1 MSDFIIPVT
10 KADLL
15 KRSISNAYVV
25 NDVISVRN
33 LRNYLPRSQRSLT
46 SEGFT
51 YILHEFD
58 TLFSVLHEW
67 QNVDSGIKENA
78 WHIVLK
84 GYEVCVRQL
93 GSVLESTQAGQ
104 LVLNRTEI
112 NKNRNA
118 LKMHTYLLCQFVDMF
133 ENELNA
139 NAKSAVGANTGR
151 GRGTKASRRAD
162 RAPSD
167 LQLSMD
173 WFIECEKAI
182 SALDQIC
189 RLQLDKLWDP
199 PVAEEDFINLP
210 ANCCYKLLED
220 RDMASNANIRAAVIN
235 LLATLVRRYGHSIAC
250 SVKLA
255 QLLQCF
261 PHMVNCLMAIVRSFI
276 EDEKI
281 TSVVRELLK
290 EICSY
295 NGADLERDSQAS
307 QNFSNFLIEI
317 ARAYPSLAQSILPL
331 LRCRLDEEPYQ
342 MRNCVLGV
350 IGEILPMFAK
360 REQLNANERV
370 QRDRLMDLLQE
381 HIHDVNGYV
390 RAKALQIWHNIVV
403 LGGLPVS
410 RQSKL
415 AALLVGN
422 LGAMMDVSASARK
435 NACKTLTAM
444 ILQCPA
450 AKLTTQEL
458 QQVVNKEKRRLDSLE
473 ELLTKVGTIDENEI
487 TTNHDNNQIN
497 IQKSLKKK
505 KKSKKRK
512 NSNANGIIS
521 SSNSRKRSTRRS
533 RRSVDSN
540 DEEQQVSDN
549 DDNDNDDDEREELE
563 DEEDDTDD
571 EVDVDSNDDDDDEDE
586 ANVTLCPTAESDAAA
601 ALEAAIHS
609 AAAVAAE
616 TISDPSSENNQDGSG
631 SGGVG
636 ADADPTTGPSPL
648 RSTSVAQT
656 ELTSDVIRQRAC
668 VAYLLETSAFISH
681 IQIAIKDFQLMLSSK
696 TMSDV
701 IEAIEFFVIA
711 KQAGI
716 KGLENG
722 IRILLT
728 LIWSQDETVKK
739 AVTEACQK
747 LYLQPDSEE
756 YFKSNGTLLT
766 IEGADLVATNLSNF
780 IRDSE
785 IGDLVSMERIIQ
797 QLIASNQFDPTLI
810 DYLWQR
816 FIQSASRNDKES
828 SNDAK
833 SMLLI
838 IKMIVQ
844 SGAKEI
850 NRHLDTLIRHGLE
863 PVDSSHPIDLERVKF
878 TCEVLERM
886 VPSTKP
892 DKAGN
897 KSLHNKPF
905 RLPTNHA
912 LFVRLKTIMISTV
925 SQPNQV
931 LWVPMMEKAISI
943 IYDLA
948 EAPDSIMCHLLRA
961 TAEKLIQYKS
971 ITANNLM
978 NANEPIVD
986 HNNDNNNNQCI
997 DKNDNDNADDNDDV
1011 NHNNEQ
1017 ENVPPL
1023 SQLKLDPDMTS
1034 SSSVS
1039 VNVPAFLLSRFL
1051 ALIGHITLKQLVFM
1065 ESTVLN
1071 ELKRRALIQEDHDSK
1086 RKSKSRKNIRQSRM
1100 SMLENSVN
1108 ASSTLTTG
1116 QPTVDEESGLVGVAA
1131 DDTEA
1136 DYIRHICDHELLKSP
1151 DVILPPLLNF
1161 VTYVCS
1167 HPSRFT
1173 DETVQ
1178 ASASLAL
1185 AKMMLVN
1192 AEVCEPRLQLLFT
1205 MAERSQSE
1213 IVRANLIVALGDL
1226 CRRFPNLIEPWT
1238 PNLYARLRDTSAKVR
1253 TNALNTLSHLILND
1267 MVKVK
1272 GQISEMTVC
1281 LVDEIDRLNIL
1292 ARRFFHELSQKGNSL
1307 YNVVPDIISRLSD
1320 PNIGV
1325 SEEHFRSI
1333 MEFLIPLIVKER
1345 LCETLVEKLCA
1356 RFRTTTLER
1365 QWRDLSF
1372 CLNAMPFND
1381 RMMRVLYENLPAFA
1395 DKLCIREV
1403 YAAFD
1408 SIISNVKKLI
1418 KPDNMARLEEFEA
1431 KVKEFHEKGVAD
1443 EAAVRRAEIA
1453 AKTAKQRSRPNR
1465 VSHSSSVV
1473 AGNTSE
1479 VSRRNLRRT
1488 TTNSRTAVIRRD
1500 NNDDDDGDDNDPNE
1514 IEDVTP
1520 TNRTKNTRNTRT
1532 RARTRIIFSS
1542 DEEDE

>member
-1 MSDFIIPVT
+1 MSEFIIPVA

-15 KRSISNAYVV
+15 KRSVSNAYVV

-33 LRNYLPRSQRSLT
+33 LRNYLPKSQRSLT

-58 TLFSVLHEW
+58 TLFCVLHEW

-93 GSVLESTQAGQ
+93 GSALESTQTGQ
-104 LVLNRTEI
+104 SVLNRTEM
-112 NKNRNA
+112 NTHRNA

-139 NAKSAVGANTGR
+139 NAKSAVGANAGR
-151 GRGTKASRRAD
+151 GRGAKGGRRGD
-162 RAPSD
+162 RGPSD
-167 LQLSMD
+167 LQLCMD
-173 WFIECEKAI
+173 WFIECEKAV

-189 RLQLDKLWDP
+189 RLKLDKLWDP

-220 RDMASNANIRAAVIN
+220 RDMASNANIRAAVTS

-276 EDEKI
+276 EDEKL
-281 TSVVRELLK
+281 TGVVRELLK

-307 QNFSNFLIEI
+307 QNFSNFLLEV
-317 ARAYPSLAQSILPL
+317 ARTYPTLAQSILPL

-342 MRNCVLGV
+342 MRNCVLGI
-350 IGEILPMFAK
+350 IGEIVPIFAK
-360 REQLNANERV
+360 REQLDPNERV

-450 AKLTTQEL
+450 AKLTTNEL
-458 QQVVNKEKRRLDSLE
+458 QQVVNKETKRLESLE
-473 ELLTKVGTIDENEI
+473 ELLTKLGTLDENE
-487 TTNHDNNQIN
+487 TATKDDNNDDNNNGIN
-497 IQKSLKKK
+497 TQKSLAKK
-505 KKSKKRK
+505 KKSKRR
-512 NSNANGIIS
+512 NSKESIAASEDSG
-521 SSNSRKRSTRRS
+521 RKRSFRR
-533 RRSVDSN
+533 RGP
-540 DEEQQVSDN
+540 
-549 DDNDNDDDEREELE
+549 EL
-563 DEEDDTDD
+563 
-571 EVDVDSNDDDDDEDE
+571 
-586 ANVTLCPTAESDAAA
+586 DAAA

-609 AAAVAAE
+609 AAAVAAGSVNNLS
-616 TISDPSSENNQDGSG
+616 TENNCIGIR
-631 SGGVG
+631 GGN
-636 ADADPTTGPSPL
+636 DLMIESSPL

-656 ELTSDVIRQRAC
+656 QLTADVIRQRAC
-668 VAYLLETSAFISH
+668 VAYLLETSSFILH
-681 IQIAIKDFQLMLSSK
+681 IQTAIKDFQSMLSSK
-696 TMSDV
+696 TISDV

-711 KQAGI
+711 KQAGV

-722 IRILLT
+722 IRLLLT
-728 LIWSQDETVKK
+728 LIWSQEETIKK
-739 AVTEACQK
+739 AVIEACQK

-756 YFKSNGTLLT
+756 HFKSDGTLT
-766 IEGADLVATNLSNF
+766 VEGADIVATNLSNF

-797 QLIASNQFDPTLI
+797 QLIASNHFDSTLI
-810 DYLWQR
+810 DHLWQR
-816 FIQSASRNDKES
+816 FIQSTSRTDKDS
-828 SNDAK
+828 SDDAK

-838 IKMIVQ
+838 IKMIVK

-863 PVDSSHPIDLERVKF
+863 PLDSSCPIDLERVKF
-878 TCEVLERM
+878 TCEVLGRM
-886 VPSTKP
+886 VPSTKS
-892 DKAGN
+892 DKSGD
-897 KSLHNKPF
+897 KSSLLKPF
-905 RLPTNHA
+905 RLPTNHV
-912 LFVRLKTIMISTV
+912 LFTRLKTILISTV

-931 LWVPMMEKAISI
+931 LWVPMMEQAISI

-948 EAPDSIMCHLLRA
+948 EAPDSIMCYLLRS
-961 TAEKLIQYKS
+961 TAEKLMQFKS
-971 ITANNLM
+971 VLPNPVNS
-978 NANEPIVD
+978 NETTV
-986 HNNDNNNNQCI
+986 DNNQI
-997 DKNDNDNADDNDDV
+997 FDKLVQSDDDNA
-1011 NHNNEQ
+1011 EQ
-1017 ENVPPL
+1017 ENVPPS
-1023 SQLKLDPDMTS
+1023 SQMKSDPDVAS
-1034 SSSVS
+1034 LIS

-1065 ESTVLN
+1065 ESAVLT
-1071 ELKRRALIQEDHDSK
+1071 ELKRRALIQEDRDSK

-1100 SMLENSVN
+1100 SMMENSVN
-1108 ASSTLTTG
+1108 VSSGITTG
-1116 QPTVDEESGLVGVAA
+1116 QPNVDEESGLVGVAA

-1151 DVILPPLLNF
+1151 DLVLNPLLNF

-1167 HPSRFT
+1167 HPSRFA

-1281 LVDEIDRLNIL
+1281 LVDQIDRLNIL

-1365 QWRDLSF
+1365 QWRDLAF
-1372 CLNAMPFND
+1372 CLNAMPFSD

-1395 DKLCIREV
+1395 DKLCVQEV

-1418 KPDNMARLEEFEA
+1418 KPDNMARLEEFET

-1453 AKTAKQRSRPNR
+1453 AKTAKQRSRHNR
-1465 VSHSSSVV
+1465 ASHSSNVTV
-1473 AGNTSE
+1473 NNNE
-1479 VSRRNLRRT
+1479 VTRKNLRRT
-1488 TTNSRTAVIRRD
+1488 ATTRAAIQESD
-1500 NNDDDDGDDNDPNE
+1500 EDEEDDNE
-1514 IEDVTP
+1514 IGKILPVPE
-1520 TNRTKNTRNTRT
+1520 KNTRTTRA
-1532 RARTRIIFSS
+1532 RARTRIVFSS
-1542 DEEDE
+1542 DDGDNE

>member
-1 MSDFIIPVT
+1 MSEFIIPVA

-15 KRSISNAYVV
+15 KRSVSNAYVV

-33 LRNYLPRSQRSLT
+33 LRNYLPKCQRSLT

-93 GSVLESTQAGQ
+93 GSVLESTQTGQ
-104 LVLNRTEI
+104 SVLNRTEM
-112 NKNRNA
+112 NTHRNA

-139 NAKSAVGANTGR
+139 NAKSAVGGNAGR
-151 GRGTKASRRAD
+151 GRGAKGGRRGD
-162 RAPSD
+162 RGPSD
-167 LQLSMD
+167 LQLCMD
-173 WFIECEKAI
+173 WFVECEKAVG
-182 SALDQIC
+182 ALDQIC
-189 RLQLDKLWDP
+189 RLKLDQLWDP

-220 RDMASNANIRAAVIN
+220 RDIASNANIRIAVIR

-261 PHMVNCLMAIVRSFI
+261 PHMVTCLMAIVRSFI
-276 EDEKI
+276 EDEKLI
-281 TSVVRELLK
+281 SVVRELLK

-307 QNFSNFLIEI
+307 QNFSNFLLEV
-317 ARAYPSLAQSILPL
+317 ARTYPTLAQSILPL

-360 REQLNANERV
+360 REQLDPNERV

-403 LGGLPVS
+403 LGGLPIS

-450 AKLTTQEL
+450 AKLTTNEL
-458 QQVVNKEKRRLDSLE
+458 QQVVNKETKRLESLE
-473 ELLTKVGTIDENEI
+473 ELLIRYKSVTKVGTLDENE
-487 TTNHDNNQIN
+487 TATKDDNNNNGIN
-497 IQKSLKKK
+497 IQKSLDKK
-505 KKSKKRK
+505 KKSKRR
-512 NSNANGIIS
+512 NSKESIS
-521 SSNSRKRSTRRS
+521 VSEDSGRKRQTFRRRVRRS
-533 RRSVDSN
+533 LDSD
-540 DEEQQVSDN
+540 DEEQQATD
-549 DDNDNDDDEREELE
+549 DDDEE
-563 DEEDDTDD
+563 EEDQEEESDD
-571 EVDVDSNDDDDDEDE
+571 EVDVDNSND
-586 ANVTLCPTAESDAAA
+586 ANVTLCPTAELDAAA

-609 AAAVAAE
+609 AAAVAAG
-616 TISDPSSENNQDGSG
+616 SVNNNPSVENNCIGIT
-631 SGGVG
+631 GGN
-636 ADADPTTGPSPL
+636 DLMTESSPL

-656 ELTSDVIRQRAC
+656 QLTADVVRQRAC
-668 VAYLLETSAFISH
+668 VAYLLETSSFISH
-681 IQIAIKDFQLMLSSK
+681 IQTAIKDFQSMLSSK
-696 TMSDV
+696 TISDV

-722 IRILLT
+722 IRLLLT
-728 LIWSQDETVKK
+728 LIWSQEETIKK
-739 AVTEACQK
+739 AVIEACQK

-756 YFKSNGTLLT
+756 YFKSDGTLT
-766 IEGADLVATNLSNF
+766 IEGADIVATNLSNF

-785 IGDLVSMERIIQ
+785 MGDLVSMERIIQ
-797 QLIASNQFDPTLI
+797 QLIASNQFDSTLI
-810 DYLWQR
+810 DHLWQR
-816 FIQSASRNDKES
+816 FIQSASRTDKDS
-828 SNDAK
+828 SDDAK

-838 IKMIVQ
+838 IKMIVK

-863 PVDSSHPIDLERVKF
+863 PLDSSCPIDLERVKF
-878 TCEVLERM
+878 TCEVLGRM
-886 VPSTKP
+886 VPSTKS
-892 DKAGN
+892 DKSGD
-897 KSLHNKPF
+897 KSSLLKPF
-905 RLPTNHA
+905 RLPTNHV
-912 LFVRLKTIMISTV
+912 LFTRLKTILISTV

-931 LWVPMMEKAISI
+931 LWVPMMEQAISI

-948 EAPDSIMCHLLRA
+948 EAPDSIMCYLLRS
-961 TAEKLIQYKS
+961 TAEKLVQFKS
-971 ITANNLM
+971 VLPNPVNS
-978 NANEPIVD
+978 NESIVD
-986 HNNDNNNNQCI
+986 NNQI
-997 DKNDNDNADDNDDV
+997 LDKLVRSDDDDDNV
-1011 NHNNEQ
+1011 NDEQ
-1017 ENVPPL
+1017 ENVPPS
-1023 SQLKLDPDMTS
+1023 SQMKSDPDVTS
-1034 SSSVS
+1034 SLIS

-1065 ESTVLN
+1065 ESAVLT
-1071 ELKRRALIQEDHDSK
+1071 ELKRRSLIQEDRDSK

-1100 SMLENSVN
+1100 SVMENSVN
-1108 ASSTLTTG
+1108 VSSGITTG

-1151 DVILPPLLNF
+1151 DLILNPLLNF

-1281 LVDEIDRLNIL
+1281 LVDKIDRLNIL
-1292 ARRFFHELSQKGNSL
+1292 ARRFFHELSQKGNAL

-1320 PNIGV
+1320 PTIGV
-1325 SEEHFRSI
+1325 SEEHFHSI

-1372 CLNAMPFND
+1372 CLNAMPFSD

-1395 DKLCIREV
+1395 DKLCVQEV

-1418 KPDNMARLEEFEA
+1418 KPDNMARLEEFET

-1453 AKTAKQRSRPNR
+1453 AKTAKQRSRNNR
-1465 VSHSSSVV
+1465 ASHSSNVT
-1473 AGNTSE
+1473 GNNNKVT
-1479 VSRRNLRRT
+1479 RKNLRRT
-1488 TTNSRTAVIRRD
+1488 TTSRTAILESD
-1500 NNDDDDGDDNDPNE
+1500 EDEDDNE
-1514 IEDVTP
+1514 IGKIP
-1520 TNRTKNTRNTRT
+1520 TVREKNTRTTRA
-1532 RARTRIIFSS
+1532 RARTRIAFSS
-1542 DEEDE
+1542 DDEDNE

>member
-1 MSDFIIPVT
+1 MSEFVIPVA

-15 KRSISNAYVV
+15 KRSVSNAYVV

-33 LRNYLPRSQRSLT
+33 LRNYLPKSQRSLT

-93 GSVLESTQAGQ
+93 GSVLESTQTGQ
-104 LVLNRTEI
+104 SVLNRTEM
-112 NKNRNA
+112 NTHRNA

-139 NAKSAVGANTGR
+139 NAKSAVGANAGR
-151 GRGTKASRRAD
+151 GRGAKGGRRGD
-162 RAPSD
+162 RGPSD
-167 LQLSMD
+167 IQLCMD
-173 WFIECEKAI
+173 WFIECEKAV

-189 RLQLDKLWDP
+189 RLKLDKLWDP

-220 RDMASNANIRAAVIN
+220 RDMASNANIRAAVTN

-276 EDEKI
+276 EDEKL
-281 TSVVRELLK
+281 TGVVRELLK

-307 QNFSNFLIEI
+307 QNFSNFLLEV
-317 ARAYPSLAQSILPL
+317 ARTYPTLAQSILPL

-350 IGEILPMFAK
+350 IGEIVPIFAK
-360 REQLNANERV
+360 REQLDPNERV

-450 AKLTTQEL
+450 AKLTTNEL
-458 QQVVNKEKRRLDSLE
+458 QQVVNKETKRLESLE
-473 ELLTKVGTIDENEI
+473 ELLIRHKSVTKLGTLDENE
-487 TTNHDNNQIN
+487 TATKDDNNDNNNNGIN
-497 IQKSLKKK
+497 TQKSLAKK
-505 KKSKKRK
+505 KKSKRR
-512 NSNANGIIS
+512 NSKESIAASEDSG
-521 SSNSRKRSTRRS
+521 RKRSCRGRGS
-533 RRSVDSN
+533 IDPD
-540 DEEQQVSDN
+540 DEEQQV
-549 DDNDNDDDEREELE
+549 
-563 DEEDDTDD
+563 T
-571 EVDVDSNDDDDDEDE
+571 DDDDEDE
-586 ANVTLCPTAESDAAA
+586 EEKSDDEVDIDNSNDANVTLCPTAELDAAA

-609 AAAVAAE
+609 AAAVAAGSVNNLS
-616 TISDPSSENNQDGSG
+616 TENNCIGIR
-631 SGGVG
+631 GGN
-636 ADADPTTGPSPL
+636 DLMIESSPL

-656 ELTSDVIRQRAC
+656 QLTADVIRQRAC
-668 VAYLLETSAFISH
+668 VAYLLETSSFILH
-681 IQIAIKDFQLMLSSK
+681 IQTAIKDFQTMLSSK
-696 TMSDV
+696 TISDV

-711 KQAGI
+711 KQAGV

-722 IRILLT
+722 IRLLLT
-728 LIWSQDETVKK
+728 LIWSQEETIKK
-739 AVTEACQK
+739 AVIEACQK

-756 YFKSNGTLLT
+756 YFKSDGTLT
-766 IEGADLVATNLSNF
+766 VEGADIVATNLSNF

-785 IGDLVSMERIIQ
+785 IGDLVSLERIIQ
-797 QLIASNQFDPTLI
+797 QLIASNQFDSTLI
-810 DYLWQR
+810 DHLWQR
-816 FIQSASRNDKES
+816 FIQSASRTDKDS
-828 SNDAK
+828 SDDAK

-838 IKMIVQ
+838 IKMIVK

-850 NRHLDTLIRHGLE
+850 NRHLDALIRHGLE
-863 PVDSSHPIDLERVKF
+863 PLDSSCPIDLERVKF
-878 TCEVLERM
+878 TCEVLRRM
-886 VPSTKP
+886 VPSTKS
-892 DKAGN
+892 DKSGD
-897 KSLHNKPF
+897 KSSLSKPF
-905 RLPTNHA
+905 RLPTNHV
-912 LFVRLKTIMISTV
+912 LFTRLKTILISTI

-931 LWVPMMEKAISI
+931 LWVPMMEQAISI

-948 EAPDSIMCHLLRA
+948 EAPDSIMCYLLRS
-961 TAEKLIQYKS
+961 TAEKLMQFKS
-971 ITANNLM
+971 VLPNPVNSNETA
-978 NANEPIVD
+978 V
-986 HNNDNNNNQCI
+986 DNNQVL
-997 DKNDNDNADDNDDV
+997 DKLVQSDDDND
-1011 NHNNEQ
+1011 EQ
-1017 ENVPPL
+1017 ENVPPS
-1023 SQLKLDPDMTS
+1023 SQMKSDPDVTS
-1034 SSSVS
+1034 SLIS
-1039 VNVPAFLLSRFL
+1039 VNVPGFLLSRFL
-1051 ALIGHITLKQLVFM
+1051 SLIGHITLKQLVFM
-1065 ESTVLN
+1065 ESAVLT
-1071 ELKRRALIQEDHDSK
+1071 ELKRRALIQEDRDSK
-1086 RKSKSRKNIRQSRM
+1086 RKSKSRRNIRQSRM
-1100 SMLENSVN
+1100 SMMENSVN
-1108 ASSTLTTG
+1108 VSSGITTG
-1116 QPTVDEESGLVGVAA
+1116 QPNVDEESGLVGVAA

-1151 DVILPPLLNF
+1151 DLILNPLLNF

-1167 HPSRFT
+1167 HPSRFA

-1365 QWRDLSF
+1365 QWRDLAF
-1372 CLNAMPFND
+1372 CLNAMPFSD

-1395 DKLCIREV
+1395 DKLCVQEV

-1418 KPDNMARLEEFEA
+1418 KPDNMARLEEFET

-1453 AKTAKQRSRPNR
+1453 AKTAKQRSRYNR
-1465 VSHSSSVV
+1465 ASHSSNITV
-1473 AGNTSE
+1473 NNNE
-1479 VSRRNLRRT
+1479 VTRKNLRRT
-1488 TTNSRTAVIRRD
+1488 ATTRAAIQESD
-1500 NNDDDDGDDNDPNE
+1500 EDEDDNE
-1514 IEDVTP
+1514 IEKILPV
-1520 TNRTKNTRNTRT
+1520 REKNTRTTRA
-1532 RARTRIIFSS
+1532 RARTRIVFSS
-1542 DEEDE
+1542 DDEDNE

>member
-1 MSDFIIPVT
+1 MSEFIIPVA

-15 KRSISNAYVV
+15 KRSVSNAYVV

-33 LRNYLPRSQRSLT
+33 LRNYLPKSQRSLT

-58 TLFSVLHEW
+58 TLFCVLHEW

-93 GSVLESTQAGQ
+93 GSALESTQTGQ
-104 LVLNRTEI
+104 SVLNRTEM
-112 NKNRNA
+112 NTHRNA

-139 NAKSAVGANTGR
+139 NAKSAVGANAGR
-151 GRGTKASRRAD
+151 GRGAKGGRRGD
-162 RAPSD
+162 RGPSD
-167 LQLSMD
+167 LQLCMD
-173 WFIECEKAI
+173 WFIECEKAV

-189 RLQLDKLWDP
+189 RLKLDKLWDP

-220 RDMASNANIRAAVIN
+220 RDMASNANIRAAVTS

-276 EDEKI
+276 EDEKL
-281 TSVVRELLK
+281 TGVVRELLK

-307 QNFSNFLIEI
+307 QNFSNFLLEV
-317 ARAYPSLAQSILPL
+317 ARTYPTLAQSILPL

-350 IGEILPMFAK
+350 IGEIVPIFAK
-360 REQLNANERV
+360 REQLDPNERV

-450 AKLTTQEL
+450 AKLTTNEL
-458 QQVVNKEKRRLDSLE
+458 QQVVNKETKRLESLE
-473 ELLTKVGTIDENEI
+473 ELLIRHKTVTKLGTLDENE
-487 TTNHDNNQIN
+487 TATKDDNNDDNNNRIN
-497 IQKSLKKK
+497 TQKSLAKK
-505 KKSKKRK
+505 KKSKRR
-512 NSNANGIIS
+512 NSKESIAASEDSG
-521 SSNSRKRSTRRS
+521 RKRLFRRRGRRS
-533 RRSVDSN
+533 IDSE
-540 DEEQQVSDN
+540 DEEQA
-549 DDNDNDDDEREELE
+549 
-563 DEEDDTDD
+563 T
-571 EVDVDSNDDDDDEDE
+571 DDDDEEEEDE
-586 ANVTLCPTAESDAAA
+586 EEKSDDEIDIDNSNDANVTLCPTAELDAAA

-609 AAAVAAE
+609 AAAVAAGSVNNLS
-616 TISDPSSENNQDGSG
+616 TENNCIGIR
-631 SGGVG
+631 GGK
-636 ADADPTTGPSPL
+636 DLMIESSPL

-656 ELTSDVIRQRAC
+656 QLTADVIRQRAC
-668 VAYLLETSAFISH
+668 VAYLLETSSFILH
-681 IQIAIKDFQLMLSSK
+681 IQTAIKDFQTMLSSK
-696 TMSDV
+696 TISDV

-711 KQAGI
+711 KQAGV

-722 IRILLT
+722 IRLLLT
-728 LIWSQDETVKK
+728 LIWSQEETIKK
-739 AVTEACQK
+739 AVIEACQK

-756 YFKSNGTLLT
+756 YFKSDGTLT
-766 IEGADLVATNLSNF
+766 VEGADIVATNLSNF

-797 QLIASNQFDPTLI
+797 QLIASNQFDSTLI
-810 DYLWQR
+810 DHLWQR
-816 FIQSASRNDKES
+816 FIQSASRTDKDS
-828 SNDAK
+828 SDDAK

-838 IKMIVQ
+838 IKMIVK

-863 PVDSSHPIDLERVKF
+863 PLDSSYPIDLERVKF
-878 TCEVLERM
+878 TCEVLGRM
-886 VPSTKP
+886 VPSTKS
-892 DKAGN
+892 DKSGD
-897 KSLHNKPF
+897 KSSLLKPF
-905 RLPTNHA
+905 RLPTNHV
-912 LFVRLKTIMISTV
+912 LFTRLKTILISTV

-931 LWVPMMEKAISI
+931 LWVPMMEQAISI

-948 EAPDSIMCHLLRA
+948 EAPDSIMCYLLRS
-961 TAEKLIQYKS
+961 TAEKLMQFKS
-971 ITANNLM
+971 VLPNPVNSNETA
-978 NANEPIVD
+978 V
-986 HNNDNNNNQCI
+986 DNNQI
-997 DKNDNDNADDNDDV
+997 LDKLVQSDDDND
-1011 NHNNEQ
+1011 EQ
-1017 ENVPPL
+1017 ENVPPS
-1023 SQLKLDPDMTS
+1023 SQMKSDPDVAS
-1034 SSSVS
+1034 LIS

-1065 ESTVLN
+1065 ESAVLT
-1071 ELKRRALIQEDHDSK
+1071 ELKRRALIQEDRDSK

-1100 SMLENSVN
+1100 SMMENSVN
-1108 ASSTLTTG
+1108 ASSGITTG
-1116 QPTVDEESGLVGVAA
+1116 QPNVDEESGLVGVAA

-1151 DVILPPLLNF
+1151 DLVLNPLLNF

-1167 HPSRFT
+1167 HPSRFA

-1365 QWRDLSF
+1365 QWRDLAF
-1372 CLNAMPFND
+1372 CLNAMPFSD

-1395 DKLCIREV
+1395 DKLCVQEV

-1418 KPDNMARLEEFEA
+1418 KPDNMARLEEFET

-1453 AKTAKQRSRPNR
+1453 AKTAKQRSRHNR
-1465 VSHSSSVV
+1465 ASHSSNVTV
-1473 AGNTSE
+1473 NNNE
-1479 VSRRNLRRT
+1479 VTRKNLRRT
-1488 TTNSRTAVIRRD
+1488 ATTRAAIQESD
-1500 NNDDDDGDDNDPNE
+1500 EDEENDNE
-1514 IEDVTP
+1514 IGKILPVPE
-1520 TNRTKNTRNTRT
+1520 KNTRTTRA
-1532 RARTRIIFSS
+1532 RARTRIVFSS
-1542 DEEDE
+1542 DDEDNE

>member
-1 MSDFIIPVT
+1 MSEFIIPVA

-15 KRSISNAYVV
+15 KRSVSNAYVV

-33 LRNYLPRSQRSLT
+33 LRNYLPR
-46 SEGFT
+46 
-51 YILHEFD
+51 
-58 TLFSVLHEW
+58 
-67 QNVDSGIKENA
+67 
-78 WHIVLK
+78 
-84 GYEVCVRQL
+84 YEVCVRQL
-93 GSVLESTQAGQ
+93 GSVLESTQTGQ
-104 LVLNRTEI
+104 SVLNRTEM
-112 NKNRNA
+112 NTHRNA

-139 NAKSAVGANTGR
+139 NAKSAVGGNAGR
-151 GRGTKASRRAD
+151 GRGAKGGRRGD
-162 RAPSD
+162 RGPSD
-167 LQLSMD
+167 LQLCMD
-173 WFIECEKAI
+173 WFVECEKAVG
-182 SALDQIC
+182 ALDQIC
-189 RLQLDKLWDP
+189 RLKLDQLWDP

-220 RDMASNANIRAAVIN
+220 RDIASNANIRIAVIR

-261 PHMVNCLMAIVRSFI
+261 PHMVTCLMAIVRSFI
-276 EDEKI
+276 EDEKLI
-281 TSVVRELLK
+281 SVVRELLK

-307 QNFSNFLIEI
+307 QNFSNFLLEV
-317 ARAYPSLAQSILPL
+317 ARTYPTLAQSILPL

-360 REQLNANERV
+360 REQLDPNERV

-403 LGGLPVS
+403 LGGLPIS

-450 AKLTTQEL
+450 AKLTTNEL
-458 QQVVNKEKRRLDSLE
+458 QQVVNKETKRLESLE
-473 ELLTKVGTIDENEI
+473 ELLTKVGTLDENE
-487 TTNHDNNQIN
+487 TATKDDNNNNGIN
-497 IQKSLKKK
+497 IQKSLDKK
-505 KKSKKRK
+505 KKSKRR
-512 NSNANGIIS
+512 NSKESIS
-521 SSNSRKRSTRRS
+521 VSEDSGRKRQTFRR
-533 RRSVDSN
+533 RVP
-540 DEEQQVSDN
+540 
-549 DDNDNDDDEREELE
+549 EL
-563 DEEDDTDD
+563 
-571 EVDVDSNDDDDDEDE
+571 
-586 ANVTLCPTAESDAAA
+586 DAAA

-609 AAAVAAE
+609 AAAVAAG
-616 TISDPSSENNQDGSG
+616 SVNNNPSVENNCIGIT
-631 SGGVG
+631 GGN
-636 ADADPTTGPSPL
+636 DLMTESSPL

-656 ELTSDVIRQRAC
+656 QLTADVVRQRAC
-668 VAYLLETSAFISH
+668 VAYLLETSSFISH
-681 IQIAIKDFQLMLSSK
+681 IQTAIKDFQSMLSSK
-696 TMSDV
+696 TISDV

-722 IRILLT
+722 IRLLLT
-728 LIWSQDETVKK
+728 LIWSQEETIKK
-739 AVTEACQK
+739 AVIEACQK

-756 YFKSNGTLLT
+756 YFKSDGTLT
-766 IEGADLVATNLSNF
+766 IEGADIVATNLSNF

-785 IGDLVSMERIIQ
+785 MGDLVSMERIIQ
-797 QLIASNQFDPTLI
+797 QLIASNQFDSTLI
-810 DYLWQR
+810 DHLWQR
-816 FIQSASRNDKES
+816 FIQSASRTDKDS
-828 SNDAK
+828 SDDAK

-838 IKMIVQ
+838 IKMIVK

-863 PVDSSHPIDLERVKF
+863 PLDSSCPIDLERVKF
-878 TCEVLERM
+878 TCEVLGRM
-886 VPSTKP
+886 VPSTKS
-892 DKAGN
+892 DKSGD
-897 KSLHNKPF
+897 KSSLLKPF
-905 RLPTNHA
+905 RLPTNHV
-912 LFVRLKTIMISTV
+912 LFTRLKTILISTV

-931 LWVPMMEKAISI
+931 LWVPMMEQAISI

-948 EAPDSIMCHLLRA
+948 EAPDSIMCYLLRS
-961 TAEKLIQYKS
+961 TAEKL
-971 ITANNLM
+971 
-978 NANEPIVD
+978 
-986 HNNDNNNNQCI
+986 
-997 DKNDNDNADDNDDV
+997 
-1011 NHNNEQ
+1011 
-1017 ENVPPL
+1017 ENVPPS
-1023 SQLKLDPDMTS
+1023 SQMKSDPDVTS
-1034 SSSVS
+1034 SLIS

-1065 ESTVLN
+1065 ESAVLT
-1071 ELKRRALIQEDHDSK
+1071 ELKRRSLIQEDL
-1086 RKSKSRKNIRQSRM
+1086 M
-1100 SMLENSVN
+1100 ENSVN
-1108 ASSTLTTG
+1108 VSSGITTG

-1151 DVILPPLLNF
+1151 DLILNPLLNF

-1281 LVDEIDRLNIL
+1281 LVDKIDRLNIL
-1292 ARRFFHELSQKGNSL
+1292 ARRFFHELSQKGNAL

-1320 PNIGV
+1320 PTIGV
-1325 SEEHFRSI
+1325 SEEHFHSI

-1372 CLNAMPFND
+1372 CLNAMPFSD

-1395 DKLCIREV
+1395 DKLCVQEV

-1418 KPDNMARLEEFEA
+1418 KPDNMARLEEFET

-1453 AKTAKQRSRPNR
+1453 AKTAKQRSRNNR
-1465 VSHSSSVV
+1465 ASHSSNVT
-1473 AGNTSE
+1473 GNNNKVT
-1479 VSRRNLRRT
+1479 RKNLRRT
-1488 TTNSRTAVIRRD
+1488 TTSRTAILESD
-1500 NNDDDDGDDNDPNE
+1500 EDEDDNE
-1514 IEDVTP
+1514 IGKIP
-1520 TNRTKNTRNTRT
+1520 TVREKNTRTTRA
-1532 RARTRIIFSS
+1532 RARTRIAFSS
-1542 DEEDE
+1542 DDEDNE